1 MTQQTPSIFE
11 SHYKKLGLVRL
22 STDTL
27 TAVNSDL
34 YKPFIK
40 VLYLP
45 QGYQLKVDFQE
56 YKTVEPSLFF
66 VNSNQ
71 FLQIDQV
78 GSS

>member
-1 MTQQTPSIFE
+1 M
-11 SHYKKLGLVRL
+11 
-22 STDTL
+22 
-27 TAVNSDL
+27 
-34 YKPFIK
+34 
-40 VLYLP
+40 
-45 QGYQLKVDFQE
+45 KVDFQE

>member
-45 QGYQLKVDFQE
+45 KD
-56 YKTVEPSLFF
+56 T
-66 VNSNQ
+66 N
-71 FLQIDQV
+71 
-78 GSS
+78 